1 MANSIKELYKKAST
15 NYSMTHDQIA
25 SGKMAWAMQ
34 TGHSEKLE
42 TAWKELNNNMG
53 DLANEYVRA
62 KDMTPLKR
70 KYSEEKIIAELDEF
84 ANKKPKI
91 EAVIALAEKIALA
104 DEQLR
109 T

>member
-1 MANSIKELYKKAST
+1 MPVAA
-15 NYSMTHDQIA
+15 
-25 SGKMAWAMQ
+25 
-34 TGHSEKLE
+34 
-42 TAWKELNNNMG
+42 
-53 DLANEYVRA
+53 
-62 KDMTPLKR
+62 
-70 KYSEEKIIAELDEF
+70 SEEKIIAELDEF